1 MSPSDECNRGWQTL
15 TCNLVW
21 VAIQNATEYL
31 RLAPT
36 CHRWQLLSH
45 RRAPR
50 HPFTQWGGEI
60 FTFELPLRLRFV
72 NTGKVERKCD
82 LSEKPLLNTGRLQ
95 LRGGMLKPTSAFTL
109 RCTPPRP
116 QRCPGTPTF
125 TSQKGETRPSDIR
138 RTELTYEQMRSIPQF
153 ISV

>member
-1 MSPSDECNRGWQTL
+1 MQPSMGGNPKCNRMRLQ
-15 TCNLVW
+15 
-21 VAIQNATEYL
+21 ASNARIHHLDDSCCETW
-31 RLAPT
+31 
-36 CHRWQLLSH
+36 HLLSCW
-45 RRAPR
+45 RAPR

-109 RCTPPRP
+109 RCTPLRP
-116 QRCPGTPTF
+116 QRCPGDTPTF
-125 TSQKGETRPSDIR
+125 ENIATGNVRES
-138 RTELTYEQMRSIPQF
+138 
-153 ISV
+153 